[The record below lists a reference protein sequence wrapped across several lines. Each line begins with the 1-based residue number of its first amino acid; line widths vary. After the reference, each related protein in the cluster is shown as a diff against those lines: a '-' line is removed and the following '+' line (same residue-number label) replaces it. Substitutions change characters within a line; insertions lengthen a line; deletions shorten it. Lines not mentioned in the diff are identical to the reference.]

1 MNKIQ
6 QYKEILEHAPE
17 GATHYDNLA
26 TWKYKNLDRGTF
38 LMPDGTGYK
47 IDEFYPNETIC
58 RLSDL
63 QTIVEQAETIERL
76 KITTDNSKVNAELIK
91 ENERLKA
98 CVAEL
103 GRYLDIA
110 ERHLHDEHF
119 TYYAEDCEQLTPPE
133 CK

>member
-1 MNKIQ
+1 MDKIQ
-6 QYKEILEHAPE
+6 QYKEILEQAPE

-76 KITTDNSKVNAELIK
+76 KVVTDNSKVNVALIE
-91 ENERLKA
+91 ENEQLKSRVTELESKLESSDDVVDKFNSIQDRLSK
-98 CVAEL
+98 
-103 GRYLDIA
+103 IA
-110 ERHLHDEHF
+110 NTTRR
-119 TYYAEDCEQLTPPE
+119 
-133 CK
+133 

>member
-63 QTIVEQAETIERL
+63 QTIVEQAENIERL
-76 KITTDNSKVNAELIK
+76 KARVDELEEWRSMAFDAHPNIDADI
-91 ENERLKA
+91 ELLKS
-98 CVAEL
+98 
-103 GRYLDIA
+103 
-110 ERHLHDEHF
+110 
-119 TYYAEDCEQLTPPE
+119 
-133 CK
+133 

>member
-6 QYKEILEHAPE
+6 QYKEILEQAPE

-76 KITTDNSKVNAELIK
+76 KSAIKQSVHERNEPYDYTFHTYCNFCDTNLTKSEHEDDCILKEL
-91 ENERLKA
+91 NN
-98 CVAEL
+98 
-103 GRYLDIA
+103 D
-110 ERHLHDEHF
+110 
-119 TYYAEDCEQLTPPE
+119 
-133 CK
+133 